1 MGAGSCQPLAKRK
14 GVHRKVES
22 EGSVMSKIP
31 ARGTQIVLGIRS
43 GMSLPYK
50 TKSNKLHGHGDV
62 YTAGIWDEGYVSY
75 RGRSHGRMK
84 QICEMRL
91 KQDLP

>member
-14 GVHRKVES
+14 GVHREVES
-22 EGSVMSKIP
+22 EGSVMSKVP
-31 ARGTQIVLGIRS
+31 ARGTRTVLGIRN
-43 GMSLPYK
+43 GMSLLLK
-50 TKSNKLHGHGDV
+50 TKSNKLHGHEDV
-62 YTAGIWDEGYVSY
+62 DMAGIWDESYASY

-84 QICEMRL
+84 QMCKMRL

>member
-14 GVHRKVES
+14 GVHREVES

-31 ARGTQIVLGIRS
+31 ARGTRIVSGIRS
-43 GMSLPYK
+43 GISLPYK
-50 TKSNKLHGHGDV
+50 TKSNKLHGHEGV
-62 YTAGIWDEGYVSY
+62 NTAGIWDESYASY
-75 RGRSHGRMK
+75 RGRSHGRMER
-84 QICEMRL
+84 ICEMRL

>member
-14 GVHRKVES
+14 GVHREVES

-31 ARGTQIVLGIRS
+31 ARGTRIVLGIRS
-43 GMSLPYK
+43 GMSLPFK
-50 TKSNKLHGHGDV
+50 TKSNRLHGHGDV
-62 YTAGIWDEGYVSY
+62 DTAGIWDESYASY

-84 QICEMRL
+84 RICEMRL
-91 KQDLP
+91 KQDLS